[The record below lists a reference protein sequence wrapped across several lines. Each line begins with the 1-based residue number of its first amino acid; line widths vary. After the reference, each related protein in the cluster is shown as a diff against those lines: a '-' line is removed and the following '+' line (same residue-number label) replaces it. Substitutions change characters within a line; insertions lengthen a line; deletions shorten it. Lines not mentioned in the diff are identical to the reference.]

1 MIYCIKNNLMKDF
14 AEWLKTNRQREK
26 VSLRRLA
33 DKIGNLCSDAF
44 LSQIENRKYPGK
56 KGKLMRPD
64 REIVIALA
72 KALHADE
79 NEALRLADYATEHN
93 AADYPQTAEEFAEA
107 LKRYG
112 VKEWKIAEKDLDK
125 LGADFFRDVLES
137 MEMLTRGKLQK
148 LEEGEVLTPESLDK
162 VA

>member
-1 MIYCIKNNLMKDF
+1 MSARKLAKMTQ
-14 AEWLKTNRQREK
+14 AEVAKRADVSKAYIGHLENSRPHTTSGAPPLPSREK
-26 VSLRRLA
+26 VA
-33 DKIGNLCSDAF
+33 
-44 LSQIENRKYPGK
+44 
-56 KGKLMRPD
+56 
-64 REIVIALA
+64 ALA
-72 KALHADE
+72 KAVGGNID
-79 NEALRLADYATEHN
+79 EALSLAGYASGLH
-93 AADYPQTAEEFAEA
+93 ADYPQTAEEFAEA